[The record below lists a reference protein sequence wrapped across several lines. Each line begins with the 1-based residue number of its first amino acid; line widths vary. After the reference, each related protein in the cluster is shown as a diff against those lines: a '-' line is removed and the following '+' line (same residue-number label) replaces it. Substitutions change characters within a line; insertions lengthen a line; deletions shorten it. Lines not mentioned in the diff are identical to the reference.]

1 MIKFNEAHKRTIG
14 KSVSWR
20 IIITLV
26 QIVNG
31 LIVTG
36 SLAFGIQ
43 MASLGAAVNI
53 VLYWVHERVWNKIQ
67 WSREQAGSTYSENGT
82 EALVKT
88 YRGELL
94 LLLTTFGCRGY

>member
-26 QIVNG
+26 QIING

-53 VLYWVHERVWNKIQ
+53 VSVL
-67 WSREQAGSTYSENGT
+67 GS
-82 EALVKT
+82 
-88 YRGELL
+88 
-94 LLLTTFGCRGY
+94 